1 MNLNIDKENIEGSFD
16 RIATDLLLQKA
27 LFVNGKEIR
36 FTEIEFYYFDPVH
49 QDKYTHEHLRKVGEW
64 RFHNQGLDITFQG
77 DETTDGGIL
86 IRGILVDNKYINGPR
101 KVVGKIFELFGK
113 VSENSTIVLLDSS
126 VRKTEI
132 IKTFRHLPNKDNDPD
147 FQNKPYRYLTDL
159 DLCMIPKSIKA
170 QIKPKS
176 KEL

>member
-49 QDKYTHEHLRKVGEW
+49 QDNYTHKHRRELGEW

-77 DETTDGGIL
+77 DETSDGGIL
-86 IRGILVDNKYINGPR
+86 IRGIYVEGEYYNGPR
-101 KVVGKIFELFGK
+101 IVVGKIFEFFSR
-113 VSENSTIVLLDSS
+113 VDTESNIVLKDT
-126 VRKTEI
+126 TERSCDI
-132 IKTFRHLPNKDNDPD
+132 LKTFRHIPNEVYPD
-147 FQNKPYRYLTDL
+147 FHKKHYRYLTDFN
-159 DLCMIPKSIKA
+159 DLKIQNTI
-170 QIKPKS
+170 
-176 KEL
+176 KELIKKDSEVL